1 MEDQNEPLLISDSES
16 EEESSE
22 SDSSNDNASNDSA
35 DQNGAPP
42 SLIIRCTDYHQT
54 FRNA

>member
-1 MEDQNEPLLISDSES
+1 MEEQNEPLLISSDSES

-22 SDSSNDNASNDSA
+22 SDSSNDSA

-42 SLIIRCTDYHQT
+42 SLIRRLADYHQN
-54 FRNA
+54 FRNT